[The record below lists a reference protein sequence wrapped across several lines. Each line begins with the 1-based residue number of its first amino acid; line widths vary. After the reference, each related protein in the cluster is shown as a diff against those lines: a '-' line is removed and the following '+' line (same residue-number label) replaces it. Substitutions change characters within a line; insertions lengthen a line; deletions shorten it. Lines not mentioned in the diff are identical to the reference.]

1 MAATTLEIIAVRAI
15 LYVHDYKKHA
25 VLNKQEREALNT
37 FYQYVDDYEGN
48 NSYTEEIANI

>member
-1 MAATTLEIIAVRAI
+1 MRAI